1 MRAYTGEQAGGR
13 PTTLEMSRIAL
24 IAVRDLA
31 LAAAAIAAVYAVAC
45 ASESQG
51 ATRLP
56 PPVAISVAPSE
67 NDGSALYPGRSV
79 GVRATLT
86 NNTNHRLAINP
97 RTIEAS
103 VSKLPRGCRRSWFA
117 FAADTRQAAVVSANG
132 GTATVR
138 GTLTLVDAATD
149 QSACSDAAL
158 TLSLS
163 VRY

>member
-1 MRAYTGEQAGGR
+1 MRAYTGKPAGGR
-13 PTTLEMSRIAL
+13 STTLEMSPIAL

-31 LAAAAIAAVYAVAC
+31 LATAVIAAAYPVAC
-45 ASESQG
+45 ALASPG

-79 GVRATLT
+79 DVRATLT
-86 NNTNHRLAINP
+86 NNTNHRLAISP

-103 VSKLPRGCRRSWFA
+103 VSKLPRGCRGSWFT
-117 FAADTRQAAVVSANG
+117 FAADTRQATVVSAD
-132 GTATVR
+132 GTATVF
-138 GTLTLVDAATD
+138 GTLTFVDAATD

-163 VRY
+163 LRY